1 MQIIGTDVESYLI
14 KPGLL
19 APPLVC
25 VSAAWNSNGRRV
37 TTLLDKN
44 KGSDFYKTCL
54 QDKGTIL
61 VLHNGVFDMGVSAAF
76 EPELVKP
83 IFHAYAE
90 GRIRCTQIRQELI
103 DIAIGRKSING
114 TLMLFDEDRGEWIAP
129 EYHLASLMMRF
140 FGKDR
145 SAEKSDPNGWRL
157 RYAELDGIP
166 TEVWPEKARNY
177 AIEDSEDA
185 LDLYWHQAEQAKRLG
200 ILKDEATGEIVNEV
214 EQNCA
219 HWALHLASVW
229 GMRTDPERTL
239 ELEDKLLGLQ
249 ETTRKRLIRAG
260 ILKERPATKKE
271 RDEGKVDFYN
281 KAGKACRWSTDKK
294 KVQAYV
300 QRWASRH
307 NQEVTYTDRSER
319 YPEGQVAT
327 DKDSLN
333 LTGSRL
339 LKMLADGGGV
349 DKILTTYVPAL
360 KFGTKF
366 PITARFNV
374 LVNSG
379 RTSCSKPNLQNQP
392 TGRRVGGT
400 RECFVPR
407 PGFAYVSV
415 DYKTQELKAL
425 AQICLW
431 LFGRSRMAEV
441 INTGRDL
448 HLAMAANILK
458 LSYEETEA
466 AKKATDKG
474 LEPENKD
481 KWLSILGSESE
492 WLAKDYVSA
501 VKAKIKRARDCAK
514 VANFGLPGG
523 LGAQSLVDYARAG
536 YGVIISFEDAQILK
550 RQWLDTWP
558 EMQQYFSYV
567 NAQIG
572 FDGNAKVR
580 QFWSNRIRGGIGYC
594 DGCNTFFQG
603 LSADCSKRALF
614 RICYEMYCV
623 PSSPLFGCRFG
634 AFIHDE
640 FLFEALLNKIHEAGC
655 RAAEIAVQAMKEIC
669 PDVLH
674 EAEPAACLRWY
685 KEAEPVFNE
694 EGKLIPWEPKLKAA

>member
-1 MQIIGTDVESYLI
+1 MQIIGTDVESYRIL
-14 KPGLL
+14 PGLL

-25 VSAAWNSNGRRV
+25 VSVAWDINGQRV

-44 KGSDFYKTCL
+44 KGSAFYKTCL
-54 QDKGTIL
+54 QDNGTIL
-61 VLHNGVFDMGVSAAF
+61 VLHNGVFDMAVAAAYK
-76 EPELVKP
+76 PELVKP
-83 IFHAYAE
+83 IFHAYAD

-114 TLMLFDEDRGEWIAP
+114 TLMLFDEDKGDWIAL

-140 FGKDR
+140 FNKDR
-145 SAEKSDPNGWRL
+145 SADKSDPNGWRL
-157 RYAELDGIP
+157 RYSELDDVP
-166 TEVWPEKARNY
+166 VEYWPEKARSY

-185 LDLYWHQAEQAKRLG
+185 LDLYWHQARQAKALG
-200 ILKDEATGEIVNEV
+200 ILKNEETGEIVNEV

-229 GMRTDPERTL
+229 GIRTDPEKTL
-239 ELEDKLLGLQ
+239 SLEKKLLSLQ
-249 ETTRKRLIRAG
+249 AGTRKRLIKAG
-260 ILKERPATKKE
+260 ILKSRPAQKKE
-271 RDEGKVDFYN
+271 RDEGKVDFWEN
-281 KAGKACRWSTDKK
+281 GKAFRWSVNKK
-294 KVQAYV
+294 LVQSYV
-300 QRWASRH
+300 QRWAKRH
-307 NQEVTYTDRSER
+307 NQDVVYTDRSER

-339 LKMLADGGGV
+339 LKMLSDGGGV
-349 DKILTTYVPAL
+349 DKILTTYIPAL

-458 LSYEETEA
+458 LSYEELEA
-466 AKKATDKG
+466 VKKATDKG

-481 KWLSILGSESE
+481 TWLNILGPESE
-492 WLAKDYVSA
+492 WLAKDFCGA

-523 LGAQSLVDYARAG
+523 LGAQSLVDYARAT
-536 YGVIISFEDAQILK
+536 YGVIIGFEDAQILK

-572 FDGNAKVR
+572 FDGNSKVA
-580 QFWSNRIRGGIGYC
+580 QFWSGRVRGNIGYC

-603 LSADCSKRALF
+603 LAADCSKLALF
-614 RICYEMYCV
+614 RIAYEMYCCPESTLYLSRLV
-623 PSSPLFGCRFG
+623 

-640 FLFEALLNKIHEAGC
+640 FFHETPLNKLHDAAH
-655 RAAEIAVQAMKEIC
+655 RTAEIAVKAMKEIC

-685 KEAEPVFNE
+685 KEAEPKYNE
-694 EGKLIPWEPKLKAA
+694 EGKLIPWEPKLKAQT